1 MSRIFGLDIGTTSI
15 GFAVI
20 DHDADSAKGEIRRLG
35 VRIFPE
41 PRDPQGAPLNQ
52 ERRQARLR
60 RRQLRRRRERRR
72 HVSTSLF
79 RAGLLPSR
87 HSPEWDALMKTD
99 PYELRR
105 QAFERKSL
113 GPHEIGR
120 AIYHLAQRRHF
131 RRNEPDGIAAGPEHL
146 AIGGNDRN
154 TDSARMETARTLKS
168 EEKTLGAWLADRGP
182 HERKR
187 GVLATR
193 EIIREEFDRIWLPLV
208 PETSRSAVRD
218 AIFFQKPIFW
228 RLKTLGECPFVPG
241 ATLCPKGSWLSQQR
255 RMLEKLN
262 SLSLVGESQ
271 RYLYI
276 EERQAVLSKLQR
288 KTSMTWPAVRRA
300 LAPLYRAC
308 GEAGRE
314 KTLKFSL
321 EEGGERNLPGNAVE
335 AKLSKIFG
343 RGWQDHPHKQEIR
356 DSIALRLWQAEYEQ
370 VGDQRVTI
378 LPAAERVTRR
388 AGVIQEISARYG
400 LSDAQASMLETLNF
414 PPGWEPFSDEALREI
429 LPHLEAGERFG
440 EIVSSPEWEDWRN
453 AAFSGRTRSASNAM
467 DKLPSPAVPEESNR
481 ISGLRNPTAM
491 RTHNQLRKVV
501 NNLID
506 MFGKPDLIRI
516 SVARD
521 VGRSKRQR
529 AERQVVIR
537 RQDRLRQDARDNL
550 RKNGM
555 PEPSRPDVDKWLLW
569 EECGR
574 VCPYTGDTISFDD
587 LFRTGKFVVE
597 PVWPLPRSLDDSYRN
612 RTLCRKDVSTL
623 KGNRTPYEFFRGNP
637 GQWAAIL
644 DRISGNKSVRDG
656 TRMPVGKVR
665 RFLSASIP
673 DDFPSRQFN
682 DTSHTAREIVTC
694 LEKLRS
700 NHCPASPVRVHAVS
714 GPLAAQMRRMWHLN
728 NILGQGSEKT
738 RADHRYHAID
748 ALTVACCHP
757 GMPQE
762 LSRFWQVKCDPGIQM
777 HRLPL
782 PWKSIRFD
790 AERSV
795 KDITVSHR
803 VRRKVSGP
811 LHKETV
817 YGDTGK
823 AIGDGSGTEI
833 RYFVRRKPVET
844 LRNSDAERLN
854 GFRIMDIVDS
864 RVRDIVRTWVGNHGG
879 DPRTA
884 FTNGYPT
891 HGKGGP
897 EIRKVRL
904 HVKLQGNLMARA
916 STGYAEL
923 GNNHHIAIYR
933 LPNGKAEFE
942 VVSLLEASRRLRKGK
957 PAVNRRDG
965 DEEEFLM
972 SLSINDALVFSS
984 TENNSIWIVK
994 KISSNGQIY
1003 LRLHTDANKMGNFW
1017 APSARTFSE
1026 KGAKKISVDPI
1037 GRIRPAND

>member
-20 DHDADSAKGEIRRLG
+20 DHDAESAKGEILRLG

-41 PRDPQGAPLNQ
+41 PRDPQGTPLNQ

-72 HVSTSLF
+72 HLSVTLF
-79 RAGLLPSR
+79 QAGLLPSR
-87 HSPEWDALMKTD
+87 RSPEWDALMKTD
-99 PYELRR
+99 PYALRR
-105 QAFERKSL
+105 QAFEGKSL

-131 RRNEPDGIAAGPEHL
+131 RRNDPDGIADGPEHL
-146 AIGGNDRN
+146 AIGGDNRKAA
-154 TDSARMETARTLKS
+154 SARMEIARTLRS
-168 EEKTLGAWLADRGP
+168 EEKTLGAWLADRGL

-187 GVLATR
+187 NVPATR
-193 EIIREEFDRIWLPLV
+193 EIVWEEFDRIWLPLV

-218 AIFFQKPIFW
+218 AIFFQRPIFW

-241 ATLCPKGSWLSQQR
+241 ATLCPKGSWLSQQK

-262 SLSLVGESQ
+262 SLSLVGENK

-276 EERQAVLSKLQR
+276 EERQAILAKLQQ
-288 KTSMTWPAVRRA
+288 KTSMTWPGVRRT
-300 LAPLYRAC
+300 LAPLYRAR

-314 KTLKFSL
+314 KTLKFNL
-321 EEGGERNLPGNAVE
+321 EEGGEKNLPGNAVE
-335 AKLSKIFG
+335 TKLAEIFG
-343 RGWQDHPHKQEIR
+343 RDWQDHPHKQEIR
-356 DSIALRLWQAEYEQ
+356 DSIPLRLWQADYEQ
-370 VGDQRVTI
+370 VGDQRMVM
-378 LPAAERVTRR
+378 LPATERAARR
-388 AGVIQEISARYG
+388 AGIISEIAARYG
-400 LSDAQASMLETLNF
+400 LSDAQADMLETLKF
-414 PPGWEPFSDEALREI
+414 PPGWEPYSDEALREI
-429 LPHLEAGERFG
+429 LPHLNFGERFG

-453 AAFSGRTRSASNAM
+453 TTFPGRTHSANM
-467 DKLPSPAVPEESNR
+467 VRDRLPSPADPEESNR
-481 ISGLRNPTAM
+481 ISGLRNPTAV
-491 RTHNQLRKVV
+491 RTRNELRKVV

-506 MFGKPDLIRI
+506 MFGKPDLISF

-529 AERQVVIR
+529 EERRAVTS
-537 RQDRLRQDARDNL
+537 RQDRLRQAARDRL

-555 PEPSRPDVDKWLLW
+555 PEPSRPEVEKWLLW

-574 VCPYTGDTISFDD
+574 LCPYTGDTISFDD

-597 PVWPLPRSLDDSYRN
+597 PIWPLARSLYDSYSN
-612 RTLCRKDVSTL
+612 RTLCRKDVSTR

-637 GQWAAIL
+637 GQWAAIVE
-644 DRISGNKSVRDG
+644 RISGNQAARDG
-656 TRMPVGKVR
+656 SRMPVGKAR
-665 RFLSASIP
+665 RFLSVSIP
-673 DDFPSRQFN
+673 EDFASRQFN
-682 DTSHTAREIVTC
+682 DTSHTAREIVTW
-694 LEKLRS
+694 LEKLRL
-700 NHCPASPVRVHAVS
+700 NQCPASPVTIHAVS
-714 GPLAAQMRRMWHLN
+714 GQLAAQMRRLWGLN

-738 RADHRYHAID
+738 RADHRHHAID

-757 GMPQE
+757 GIPQE
-762 LSRFWQVKCDPGIQM
+762 LSRYWQVECDPGTRR

-782 PWKSIRFD
+782 PWKSIRSN
-790 AERSV
+790 AEKTV

-823 AIGDGSGTEI
+823 AIGDGSGTNI
-833 RYFVRRKPVET
+833 RYFVRRRPVEN

-864 RVRDIVRTWVGNHGG
+864 RVRDLVRTWIGNHGG

-884 FTNGYPT
+884 FTNGYPM
-891 HGKGGP
+891 HGNGGP

-904 HVKLQGNLMARA
+904 HVKRQVDLMARA
-916 STGYAEL
+916 TTGYAEL

-933 LPNGKAEFE
+933 LPNGKVEFE

-957 PAVNRRDG
+957 SVVDRRGG
-965 DEEEFLM
+965 DQVEFMM
-972 SLSINDALVFSS
+972 SLSINDALVFTSVDD
-984 TENNSIWIVK
+984 NVIWIVK
-994 KISSNGQIY
+994 KISSNGQVY
-1003 LRLHTDANKMGNFW
+1003 LRLHTDANKAGKFW
-1017 APSARTFSE
+1017 APSVRTFTA